1 MKLLDVL
8 STVPAVVTIDIQ
20 DSAGSIWNGCCQD
33 FRATCE
39 GAYDLLDKEVSLIR
53 PCKDVLIIGLS

>member
-1 MKLLDVL
+1 MKLSDVL
-8 STVPAVVTIDIQ
+8 STVPVVVTIDIQ

-39 GAYDLLDKEVSLIR
+39 GAYDLLNKEVSLIR
-53 PCKDVLIIGLS
+53 PCDFVLIIGLY